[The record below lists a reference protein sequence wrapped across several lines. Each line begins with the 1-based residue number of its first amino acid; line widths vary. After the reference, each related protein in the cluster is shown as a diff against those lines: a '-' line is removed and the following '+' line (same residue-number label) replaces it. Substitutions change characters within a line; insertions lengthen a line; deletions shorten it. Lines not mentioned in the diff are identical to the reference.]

1 MNDFLAYHNP
11 EKMGERAIDLEV
23 HAVLTKKEVPRI
35 IGDRVWL
42 VTGEGS
48 PRKYYLCDWF
58 IVDRI
63 ETIDDPYFRKRISGR
78 AGNFIRPMRRLDEHE
93 WFPDFKRSN
102 GNFGLGFQP
111 INEVRFIKAL
121 EKIAG
126 GLSRGRVYN

>member
-1 MNDFLAYHNP
+1 MDDFLAYHNP
-11 EKMGERAIDLEV
+11 EKMGERASDLKV
-23 HAVLTKKEVPRI
+23 HAVLTRKEVPRI

-48 PRKYYLCDWF
+48 PRTYYLCNWF

-63 ETIDDPYFRKRISGR
+63 ETIDDPYFRKRISGKI
-78 AGNFIRPMRRLDEHE
+78 GKWIRPILRLDEYE

-121 EKIAG
+121 EEIAG
-126 GLSRGRVYN
+126 I